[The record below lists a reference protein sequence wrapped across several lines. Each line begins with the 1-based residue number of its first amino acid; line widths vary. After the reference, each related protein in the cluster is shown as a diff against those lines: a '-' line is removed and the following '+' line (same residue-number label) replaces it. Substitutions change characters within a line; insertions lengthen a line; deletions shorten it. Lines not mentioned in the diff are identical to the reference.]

1 MVPSK
6 VKAFS
11 SLVTLFALLLA
22 ACAPAATPTPAPTR
36 PPAATQAPTPA
47 ASPAAKFEC
56 KDPLGCVDIA
66 PGQPIHIAYML
77 VVSGENASLGIDE
90 KRGVEIAIDDRGGK
104 LLDHPIQLTGED
116 TGCSAEG
123 GQTAAQKVAADKTI
137 VGIVGTTC
145 SSEARAAAPIL
156 DKAGLVMISPSNTAP
171 DLTDPAKHLPVYLR
185 TAHNDKVQGRVAA
198 EFAFNQLKVKT
209 AATIHDGSIYADQLQ
224 QIFAQEFKKLGGTVT
239 AQEAVQKGDTDM
251 RPVLTKIAAGKP
263 EIIYYPIFMPE
274 GGYITQQARQVS
286 GLENTKLMSADGL
299 FSTDFLKVGKDV
311 VGVYLS
317 SPDFTAFP
325 AAYKDFV
332 GKYQKKYGEK
342 PISVYHAHAYDAAAM
357 LFAAIEKVA
366 VKDPDG
372 TLHIPRKAL
381 RDALY
386 ATKDF
391 KGLTGNLTCDQY
403 GDCADPHIGVYQITQ
418 ENVTKG
424 ELPSTPIWRPGM

>member
-1 MVPSK
+1 
-6 VKAFS
+6 
-11 SLVTLFALLLA
+11 
-22 ACAPAATPTPAPTR
+22 
-36 PPAATQAPTPA
+36 
-47 ASPAAKFEC
+47 
-56 KDPLGCVDIA
+56 
-66 PGQPIHIAYML
+66 
-77 VVSGENASLGIDE
+77 
-90 KRGVEIAIDDRGGK
+90 
-104 LLDHPIQLTGED
+104 
-116 TGCSAEG
+116 
-123 GQTAAQKVAADKTI
+123 
-137 VGIVGTTC
+137 
-145 SSEARAAAPIL
+145 
-156 DKAGLVMISPSNTAP
+156 MISPSNTAP

-198 EFAFNQLKVKT
+198 EFAYNQLKVKS

-274 GGYITQQARQVS
+274 GGYITQQAHQVS

-325 AAYKDFV
+325 AGYKDFV
-332 GKYQKKYGEK
+332 AKYQKKYGEK

-366 VKDPDG
+366 VKDADG
-372 TLHIPRKAL
+372 TVHIPRKAL

-403 GDCADPHIGVYQITQ
+403 GDCADPHIGVYQITE